1 VPSASST
8 SSASDTP
15 DEPTLGRRIEVGSH
29 LVLCG
34 TCSWTDKTLV
44 QETEW
49 YPQRTMSAEERL
61 RFYAAHFPVTEIDST
76 YYAPPAEQQARLWA
90 ERTPDGFR
98 FDVKAYSLLTG
109 HPAKPQSLWK
119 DLREEL
125 PQEIREKR
133 SLYASHLGP
142 EALGEAWH
150 RFAHALAPLDDAGRL
165 GAVLFQYPPW
175 FHPSREH
182 RAELEALRERLPDYA
197 ICVELRSPRWVSSDR
212 DRERTLALLR
222 EHGLTYVCV
231 DAPAVSE
238 LPRLV
243 ELTTPEL
250 FVMRLHGRADDTWKG
265 RTRTAAERFRYL
277 YSEDELEELANSIAP
292 VTESARESHLLMNNC
307 YRDYGVRNAAQLRE
321 LLTP

>member
-1 VPSASST
+1 M
-8 SSASDTP
+8 
-15 DEPTLGRRIEVGSH
+15 
-29 LVLCG
+29 
-34 TCSWTDKTLV
+34 
-44 QETEW
+44 QETDW
-49 YPQRTMSAEERL
+49 YPQRTMSAEQRL
-61 RFYAAHFPVTEIDST
+61 RFYAAQFPVTEIDST

-109 HPAKPQSLWK
+109 HPTKPQSLWK

-125 PQEIREKR
+125 SQEIREKR
-133 SLYASHLGP
+133 SLYASHLDP
-142 EALGEAWH
+142 EALDEAWR
-150 RFAHALAPLDDAGRL
+150 RFAQALAPLHETGRL

-182 RAELEALRERLPDYA
+182 RTELEALRDRLSDYA
-197 ICVELRSPRWVSSDR
+197 ICVELRSPRWVATDH

-222 EHGLTYVCV
+222 EQGLTYVCV

-243 ELTTPEL
+243 EVTTHEL
-250 FVMRLHGRADDTWKG
+250 FVMRLHGRADATWKG

-277 YSEDELEELANSIAP
+277 YSEDELEEIANAIAP
-292 VTESARESHLLMNNC
+292 AAESARETHLLMNNC
-307 YRDYGVRNAAQLRE
+307 
-321 LLTP
+321 